1 MSVILGLLGFTLF
14 LSSQRGQPAPAIRL
28 AGPTYDGVTFSMESA
43 DLWTPTS
50 ADVREA
56 ESLLSAYLL
65 TPAAAR
71 VLRGTRI
78 PAELRDYKRQY
89 WGLIRQK
96 EREIFIHFY
105 HQDTPVVRTGKWLL
119 TTVSVAGGGDQY
131 FHVVYDVQRKTF
143 RDLRVNAPE

>member
-1 MSVILGLLGFTLF
+1 MSVVLGLLAFILF
-14 LSSQRGQPAPAIRL
+14 ASSHGAQPAPAIRL
-28 AGPTYDGVTFSMESA
+28 AGSTYDGVTFSMDSA

-56 ESLLSAYLL
+56 ESLLPAYLA
-65 TPAAAR
+65 TSAAAR

-78 PAELRDYKRQY
+78 PGELRNYRRRY
-89 WGLIRQK
+89 WGLIRHSK
-96 EREIFIHFY
+96 REIFIHFY

-119 TTVSVAGGGDQY
+119 ARVSVAGGGDQY

-143 RDLRVNAPE
+143 RELSVNAPE